1 MTAVAASE
9 AGHPVWADMVVAAA
23 SRETRHAA
31 VCLIVTTP

>member
-9 AGHPVWADMVVAAA
+9 AGQHGWADRMVAAA